1 MRISAA
7 AHELGTTPR
16 MLRYRESLG
25 LLPSAGEPGQHRR
38 YEPDDLAA
46 AALASTLEQ
55 RYDVS
60 PAALAFALRALA
72 DPRVTADMAR
82 LGVLTGRVMAP
93 TRALDFDQW
102 KAQRL
107 LPARRSSSLGTEL
120 LVSGIVRHAAG
131 SHGQVTR

>member
-7 AHELGTTPR
+7 AAELGTTPR

-25 LLPSAGEPGQHRR
+25 LLPGAGEPGQHRR
-38 YEPDDLAA
+38 YDADDLAA
-46 AALASTLEQ
+46 AALATSLEQ

-60 PAALAFALRALA
+60 PTALAFALRALA
-72 DPRVTADMAR
+72 DPRVAADVAQ

-93 TRALDFDQW
+93 TRALDFDQL

-107 LPARRSSSLGTEL
+107 LPGPRGR
-120 LVSGIVRHAAG
+120 
-131 SHGQVTR
+131 